1 MLLLK
6 TLQHRSQHAHAH
18 RGQARKMLRRLLRR
32 EGNMGARIA
41 RNKVIKRLRDRLQ
54 QGSRKRRGGHN
65 AQSIAQTRGIL
76 NHRIVQLR
84 LGGTVGSSHVGS
96 SHERECAARAHQLFR
111 QLTCLSRAGVRAVLL
126 AMLLTVVFR
135 VLGLT
140 EILRTVRRSLQVVS
154 PQAQTQLPR
163 AQRTQLTQK
172 IRHALHA
179 AGAVTLTRALQTLL
193 SLHQNRRIQQVA
205 QTARPQ
211 QLSQQRRVQR
221 QRGGATFGGGRI
233 AVVEVLGNVLK
244 EQGARKR
251 RRVVRL
257 NLQHGHRPR
266 LQRTVHLNQRRNI
279 VHILQT
285 LARRLQKHRKIGVL
299 ARHIQQLRRT
309 LTLLPQWGAL
319 TRITARQ
326 QQGTRRILTEPRRKK
341 RRIAHAFGDNRL
353 QLVRVEE
360 E

>member
-1 MLLLK
+1 
-6 TLQHRSQHAHAH
+6 
-18 RGQARKMLRRLLRR
+18 MLRRLLRR

-41 RNKVIKRLRDRLQ
+41 RNQILQRLRDRLQ
-54 QGSRKRRGGHN
+54 KGSRKRRGGHN
-65 AQSIAQTRGIL
+65 AQPIAQTRGIL

-84 LGGTVGSSHVGS
+84 LGGTVGSSH
-96 SHERECAARAHQLFR
+96 ERERAARAHQLFR
-111 QLTCLSRAGVRAVLL
+111 QGTRLIRAGVRAVLF
-126 AMLLTVVFR
+126 AVVFR
-135 VLGLT
+135 VLGLA
-140 EILRTVRRSLQVVS
+140 EILRTVCRRLSPRVVS
-154 PQAQTQLPR
+154 LQAQTQLPR

-172 IRHALHA
+172 IRHTLHA

-193 SLHQNRRIQQVA
+193 SLHQNRRIQQVT

-211 QLSQQRRVQR
+211 QLSQQRRIQR

-233 AVVEVLGNVLK
+233 AVVEMLGNVLK
-244 EQGARKR
+244 EQSARKR

-285 LARRLQKHRKIGVL
+285 LARRLQKHRKIRVL
-299 ARHIQQLRRT
+299 TCHIQQLRRT
-309 LTLLPQWGAL
+309 LTLLPQRGAL

-326 QQGTRRILTEPRRKK
+326 QQSTRRIFTEPRRKK
-341 RRIAHAFGDNRL
+341 R
-353 QLVRVEE
+353 
-360 E
+360 